1 MLVVVVVR
9 FMLVLFAVVPSGM
22 AQDRAGEI
30 RGSVITYGQ
39 RAVAEAN
46 VEAREQTGRTSAHRA
61 TTTPD
66 GFYVLKHLSPGV
78 YNLRITASGFSTEVR
93 DVQLAG
99 NPVTIPKVPVEIGMD
114 VIHLGEIVDFAACPA
129 DPADRHPDFYRL
141 TTATESGA
149 VGGVI
154 LSDEGG
160 PVENTTV
167 TLYRKGSGRIGSQ
180 RTNASGA
187 FQFVGLHIQSEEYW
201 LSIEREG
208 FFTEEQQHLLAM
220 PGLESV
226 YSPIWMESCS
236 LGHCQAHLKT
246 IPVIGPCPL
255 RLNQPNTP

>member
-1 MLVVVVVR
+1 
-9 FMLVLFAVVPSGM
+9 M
-22 AQDRAGEI
+22 AQDRVGEI
-30 RGSVITYGQ
+30 RGSVITHGQ
-39 RAVAEAN
+39 RAVAKAN

-66 GFYVLKHLSPGV
+66 GFYVLKDLSPGV

-99 NPVTIPKVPVEIGMD
+99 NPVTIPAVPVEIGVD
-114 VIHLGEIVDFAACPA
+114 VIHSGE
-129 DPADRHPDFYRL
+129 L
-141 TTATESGA
+141 AT
-149 VGGVI
+149 I
-154 LSDEGG
+154 
-160 PVENTTV
+160 
-167 TLYRKGSGRIGSQ
+167 TLYKKGSGRIGSQ
-180 RTNASGA
+180 RTNASGV

-208 FFTEEQQHLLAM
+208 FFTEEQRHLLVM

-246 IPVIGPCPL
+246 IPVIAPCPL

>member
-1 MLVVVVVR
+1 MVVVVR
-9 FMLVLFAVVPSGM
+9 FVLVLFAVVSSGM

-30 RGSVITYGQ
+30 RGSVITLGQ
-39 RAVAEAN
+39 RAVAQAN

-66 GFYVLKHLSPGV
+66 GFYVLKDLSPGV
-78 YNLRITASGFSTEVR
+78 YNLRITGHGPEPPGFFSTEVR
-93 DVQLAG
+93 DVQLAAD
-99 NPVTIPKVPVEIGMD
+99 PVTIPAVPVENVG
-114 VIHLGEIVDFAACPA
+114 VINTGELVDFAACA
-129 DPADRHPDFYRL
+129 ADRRPDFYRL
-141 TTATESGA
+141 TAATESGA

-154 LSDEGG
+154 LSDEGR

-208 FFTEEQQHLLAM
+208 FFAEEQRHLLVM

-236 LGHCQAHLKT
+236 LWSRTSSAGSTWRESCL
-246 IPVIGPCPL
+246 
-255 RLNQPNTP
+255 